1 MREPGFWRRRGAVA
15 QLLSPL
21 GTLYGFSVAWK
32 ASHASAAYQAAMPV
46 LCIGNL
52 TAGGSGKTPVAI
64 AIARLLQARGKK
76 PLFLTRGYGG
86 KTHGPALV
94 KPHHSAR
101 IMGDEALL
109 LARAAPSIVSRD
121 RALGGALAGDEQAD
135 VLVMDDGHQNFS
147 LKKDMSLVVVDGGGG
162 FGNGMVLPA
171 GPLREPVAQG
181 LKRADAVIIMGPGA
195 PALGDYRGPV
205 LRAWLEPQ
213 PHNFA
218 GRKVLAF
225 AGIGRPQKFFDTL
238 RAVGAFVEETE
249 SYADHYFYRADD
261 LAGLRA
267 RARARGAQLVTTEKD
282 LVRIEPSQRGDIAAL
297 AVQARFENPALLE
310 TLLGR
315 LAP

>member
-1 MREPGFWRRRGAVA
+1 MREPGFWRRRGAMA
-15 QLLSPL
+15 HLLSPL
-21 GTLYGFSVAWK
+21 GALYGFSVAWK
-32 ASHASAAYQAAMPV
+32 ASHAGAAYHAAMPV
-46 LCIGNL
+46 LCVGNL

-64 AIARLLQARGKK
+64 EIARMLEARGKK
-76 PLFLTRGYGG
+76 PVLLTRGYGG

-101 IMGDEALL
+101 IMGDEALV
-109 LARAAPSIVSRD
+109 LARAAPTIVSRD
-121 RALGGALAGDEQAD
+121 RALGGALAGDGHAD

-147 LKKDMSLVVVDGGGG
+147 LKKDLSLVVVDGGGG

-181 LKRADAVIIMGPGA
+181 LKRADAVIIMGSGA
-195 PALGDYRGPV
+195 PDLAGYAGPV

-213 PHNFA
+213 PHNFT
-218 GRKVLAF
+218 GRKMLAF

-249 SYADHYFYRADD
+249 SFADHYTYQPSD

-282 LVRIEPSQRGDIAAL
+282 LVRIDPAQRGDIAAL
-297 AVQARFENPALLE
+297 AVRARFENPAPLESLLD
-310 TLLGR
+310 R
-315 LAP
+315 LFR